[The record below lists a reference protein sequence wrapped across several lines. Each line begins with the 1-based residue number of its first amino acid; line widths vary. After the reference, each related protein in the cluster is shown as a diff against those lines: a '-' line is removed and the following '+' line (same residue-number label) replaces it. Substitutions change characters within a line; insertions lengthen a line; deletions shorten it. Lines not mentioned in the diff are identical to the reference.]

1 MAMKKVVCCVVS
13 VEIQVSILPKY
24 SQKRF
29 NISREGA
36 LSKKKHFS
44 LRQKL
49 SLETLDLFY
58 EYFGQYTNLA
68 TYKC

>member
-1 MAMKKVVCCVVS
+1 MAMKKVVCCIVS

-24 SQKRF
+24 SSECF
-29 NISREGA
+29 NIACEA
-36 LSKKKHFS
+36 FLLKLHFS

>member
-1 MAMKKVVCCVVS
+1 MAMKKVVCCIVS
-13 VEIQVSILPKY
+13 VEIQVSILLKY
-24 SQKRF
+24 SSERF
-29 NISREGA
+29 NIACEA
-36 LSKKKHFS
+36 VLSKKHFS